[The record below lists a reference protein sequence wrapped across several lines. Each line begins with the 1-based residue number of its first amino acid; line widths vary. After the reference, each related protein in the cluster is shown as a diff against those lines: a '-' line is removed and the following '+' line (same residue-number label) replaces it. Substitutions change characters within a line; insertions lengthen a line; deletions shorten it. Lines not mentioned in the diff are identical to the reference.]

1 MLQGQLQAARDSVL
15 QNIGIG
21 EEEIDDVVGPG
32 FRLDTAAFLAGVAF
46 DSYNDPTGG
55 VWKRYQ
61 DGVSISYT
69 SPSCLAQVE

>member
-1 MLQGQLQAARDSVL
+1 MTRC
-15 QNIGIG
+15 
-21 EEEIDDVVGPG
+21 
-32 FRLDTAAFLAGVAF
+32 FRTLGLVRKKWTTWWGLVFDWTRRPFLAGVAF